1 MTEIQ
6 PQIIS
11 SNVAIAETKGKE
23 LLISRGNNAVDV
35 LNLTTIPILGGWQ
48 YTESSPQTEAAA
60 STMQWNINLDPTANI
75 NT

>member
-11 SNVAIAETKGKE
+11 SNVAVAETKGKE

-35 LNLTTIPILGGWQ
+35 LNLTTIPILGGW
-48 YTESSPQTEAAA
+48 
-60 STMQWNINLDPTANI
+60 
-75 NT
+75 